1 MHTFLNMPAKSNK
14 SLLKQLSSRIQGTS
28 YFAHPANALCTMLF
42 VLNKTI
48 SVNDLQSHHT
58 VTTNL
63 LTQETS
69 KETLTHHP
77 CIHLQILR
85 YNLSTVTL
93 CAMLHSMT
101 QVPTRILPRQHGH
114 CHIYAHLYYTRCRTK
129 NVRNKNKLLRP
140 SPKCPAQV
148 DCSYMLHSPG
158 FAVDSSHDTISV
170 QPTKHTQNIFLP
182 HLVNLQTNSCLK
194 HKICDPLQT
203 NSQKIT

>member
-28 YFAHPANALCTMLF
+28 YFAHSANALCTMLF

-114 CHIYAHLYYTRCRTK
+114 CHIYAHLYK
-129 NVRNKNKLLRP
+129 VSNKIVRNKNKLLRP

-148 DCSYMLHSPG
+148 DCSCMLHSPG
-158 FAVDSSHDTISV
+158 FAVDSSHDTTSV
-170 QPTKHTQNIFLP
+170 QPTSYTQNIFLP
-182 HLVNLQTNSCLK
+182 LPWL
-194 HKICDPLQT
+194 
-203 NSQKIT
+203 

>member
-1 MHTFLNMPAKSNK
+1 MHTFSDMSAKSNK
-14 SLLKQLSSRIQGTS
+14 SLLKQLSSRIKGTS

-101 QVPTRILPRQHGH
+101 QVPTRILPRQHAH
-114 CHIYAHLYYTRCRTK
+114 CHICAHLYK
-129 NVRNKNKLLRP
+129 VSNKKCQKQKQTP
-140 SPKCPAQV
+140 SSKSQVSCP
-148 DCSYMLHSPG
+148 G
-158 FAVDSSHDTISV
+158 
-170 QPTKHTQNIFLP
+170 
-182 HLVNLQTNSCLK
+182 
-194 HKICDPLQT
+194 
-203 NSQKIT
+203 